1 MGKFDGIILL
11 SDMDGTLLDD
21 EKRISDVNQQAIRQ
35 FTQEGGCF
43 CMATGRPPITTTE
56 YEALLP
62 VHAPRVYLNGALVRD
77 GEGKLLESLPLRQ
90 SIWKLIHQIEEE
102 FPMIGCELF
111 SATQIYL
118 YRSSPESMRHQ
129 QMASCEFTD
138 FSQYHADEPL
148 FKANFTGQP
157 EVLAQVRQRCADLLK
172 QYEAAASTPIFL
184 EVTEPR
190 ASKGEALRMI
200 KRELHAKR
208 AYAIGDSGN
217 DLSMLLAADFS
228 FAPENADDDILKTVS
243 QVVRRNTQHA
253 IADAITVI
261 EQQL

>member
-21 EKRISDVNQQAIRQ
+21 EKHISDVNQQAIHR
-35 FTQEGGCF
+35 FAREGGYF
-43 CMATGRPPITTTE
+43 CMATGRPPVTTTA

-62 VHAPRVYLNGALVRD
+62 VDAPRVYLNGALIKN
-77 GEGKLLESLPLRQ
+77 GAGKMIESLPLRA
-90 SIWKLIHQIEEE
+90 SIWALIHQIEAE
-102 FPMIGCELF
+102 FPMVGCELF

-118 YRSSPESMRHQ
+118 YRTSPESMRHQ
-129 QMASCEFTD
+129 QMASCEFTE
-138 FSQYHADEPL
+138 FSEYSTDEPL
-148 FKANFTGQP
+148 YKANFTGQP

-172 QYEAAASTPIFL
+172 QYEAAASTPTFL
-184 EVTEPR
+184 EVTEPK
-190 ASKGEALRMI
+190 ATKGEALRAI

-228 FAPENADDDILKTVS
+228 FAPENADDDILKTAS
-243 QVVRRNTQHA
+243 RIVRRNTQHA
-253 IADAITVI
+253 IADAIAVI